1 FLGKPFYLQ
10 VSEGG
15 RLNRETLYFKGK
27 ITEIKGKKGNEHGG
41 MGDLIEVKGM
51 SNSILLDDGSNI
63 DSFLEKSVS
72 DIIEEVTKDYNSSE
86 FSIRVQ
92 PENDTLLSY
101 SVQHHQSTF
110 QYLQYLAATQG
121 EYLVYSRDTLHF
133 GKPDLGDE
141 IPLNYSVDLKDFSLG
156 LTVNPLHFNYYS
168 NDYTSESTIETSSN
182 SIASNASGYSAF
194 ANNVSKQFFP
204 KKDNKQVF
212 YGFESQQLQ
221 QQLDSSVALQ
231 RKLAEQKQV
240 SIVGQSTNTGV
251 SLGKVIVIK
260 SGQGDFG
267 RYRVIQITHSYK
279 QGGTYTNNFT
289 AIPLEIDVYPLTDID
304 LMHPSHPQ
312 VAKVIAVNDPN
323 GMSRIKAQFPWQK
336 MYNKTTPWIRVATPY
351 AGGDRGFHLL
361 PEENDEVLIGFENG
375 DVERPYMQSALY
387 TGVNKHNA
395 WQSENNDFKG
405 LTTKGGHVIELND
418 TKDGEMITIT
428 DKNGNKILIDTAN
441 NNMEI
446 SALENMTLKS
456 KNLTLDVAENMN
468 VIVGKDKNETISENQ
483 SLTAKKSTVLIEEN
497 AAFQAKELEKNA
509 EKITINSTKDNM
521 ELSSAKQVVSNSGE
535 KNILA

>member
-1 FLGKPFYLQ
+1 
-10 VSEGG
+10 
-15 RLNRETLYFKGK
+15 
-27 ITEIKGKKGNEHGG
+27 
-41 MGDLIEVKGM
+41 M

-72 DIIEEVTKDYNSSE
+72 DIIEEITKDYNSSE

-141 IPLNYSVDLKDFSLG
+141 IPLNYGVDLKDFSLG

-182 SIASNASGYSAF
+182 SIASSASGYSAF
-194 ANNVSKQFFP
+194 ANNVSKQFFH
-204 KKDNKQVF
+204 KKDNKQIF

-231 RKLAEQKQV
+231 KKLAEQKQV
-240 SIVGQSTNTGV
+240 SIVGKSTNTGV
-251 SLGKVIVIK
+251 SLGKIIVIK
-260 SGQGDFG
+260 SNQGDFG
-267 RYRVIQITHSYK
+267 RYRVIQIKHSYK

-418 TKDGEMITIT
+418 TKGGEMITIT

-446 SALENMTLKS
+446 SALENMTLSAKNIKISASENIEVSAGKDMTNSVGENLNMMAKNKNIVVDKNLMVSTEKQEMVSEEITLSSNS
-456 KNLTLDVAENMN
+456 KNLTLASGK
-468 VIVGKDKNETISENQ
+468 IVDIQ
-483 SLTAKKSTVLIEEN
+483 ST
-497 AAFQAKELEKNA
+497 EKV
-509 EKITINSTKDNM
+509 K
-521 ELSSAKQVVSNSGE
+521 LY
-535 KNILA
+535 